1 MYKSIY
7 YYYYLYNRMSLI
19 SESEIDG
26 EHIDVLLK
34 ESIKSIQQG
43 LCNVE
48 MSLMY
53 MIEKDE
59 IDAEMWLASHECNI
73 TLLNLVKELN
83 EIMKEIRPSSKA
95 LKLARGKIDE
105 VIENDKRNN

>member
-1 MYKSIY
+1 MYSHYFIVY
-7 YYYYLYNRMSLI
+7 VYNRMSLI
-19 SESEIDG
+19 SESELDG

-34 ESIKSIQQG
+34 QSIKDIQQG
-43 LCNVE
+43 LCNLE

-105 VIENDKRNN
+105 VIEKDKQNN